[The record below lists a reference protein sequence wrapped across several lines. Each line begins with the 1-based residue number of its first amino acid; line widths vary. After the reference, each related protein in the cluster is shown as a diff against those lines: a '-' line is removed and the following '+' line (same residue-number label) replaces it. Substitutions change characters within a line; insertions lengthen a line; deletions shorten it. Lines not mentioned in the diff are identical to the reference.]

1 MGSYR
6 CGCPEGFVQHLYYNQ
21 CIDENE
27 CNTSPCGDNTCINTI
42 GSYKCGCPDGYQF
55 DGNLQICVQV
65 SFRFQRLIIRD
76 YYFRCEKKN
85 LMYFRWAL
93 DASEALAPL
102 VALLTGQMDSS
113 ADALPGINELD
124 RFVIDV
130 TLGYFDVTFIYF
142 LPFDFQWSGSL
153 FVHDQSTIARTLWR
167 RHQQCTDVRD
177 KSRSVSYTA
186 CGWQDNIDGRLL
198 FLQGDLTI
206 IPDHRVVRRWSQ
218 QRKKKLFSVP
228 KVNGK
233 GRHRRYLR
241 TKSMDQELIARRH
254 EIMKRRFVRSAKR
267 HHHGEEYI
275 LKISLRQTR
284 HRMRIIKLQPAVKVH
299 FLVY

>member
-1 MGSYR
+1 MSAGCIGSPCAFGCTPNGANGFI
-6 CGCPEGFVQHLYYNQ
+6 CGCP
-21 CIDENE
+21 
-27 CNTSPCGDNTCINTI
+27 T
-42 GSYKCGCPDGYQF
+42 GYQRI
-55 DGNLQICVQV
+55 GQV
-65 SFRFQRLIIRD
+65 RHRCYAGILRR
-76 YYFRCEKKN
+76 YFY
-85 LMYFRWAL
+85 LF
-93 DASEALAPL
+93 S
-102 VALLTGQMDSS
+102 
-113 ADALPGINELD
+113 
-124 RFVIDV
+124 
-130 TLGYFDVTFIYF
+130 
-142 LPFDFQWSGSL
+142 FDFQWSGSL

-206 IPDHRVVRRWSQ
+206 IPDHRVVRCWSQ